1 MTNLQLRILVLC
13 ISIFALLIVFAI
25 FIIWYFIK
33 LLTKSIKNGAEDE
46 ILKKEYKKKEV
57 SKPKLKKIFNI
68 ISYFILCAIF
78 ITLFIFTL
86 IPKLTCDGN
95 KINTSTAVVVKSTSM
110 AEKNKNNSYLFDNNL
125 NNQFDMF
132 DIIFISKLP
141 KEADLKLYDIVVY
154 TLDNTWVVHRIV
166 KIEEPNSNH
175 PNKRIFTLQGDA
187 VDNPDYKSVTYDQM
201 SAIYSGKKIPF
212 IGSIVMFA
220 QSVPGIMC
228 IVAIISFFVINPLLI
243 RKIENESIN
252 RLIEIGYLPKS
263 YKEDKNK
270 KNTKKKN
277 KNIKN
282 TDQVDEKPEKTN

>member
-13 ISIFALLIVFAI
+13 ISIFALLIAFAI

-57 SKPKLKKIFNI
+57 SKPKLKKVFNI

-95 KINTSTAVVVKSTSM
+95 KISTSTAVVVKSTSM
-110 AEKNKNNSYLFDNNL
+110 AEKNKGNSYLFDNNL

-154 TLDNTWVVHRIV
+154 NLDNTWVVHRIV

-228 IVAIISFFVINPLLI
+228 IVAIISFFIINPLLI

-252 RLIEIGYLPKS
+252 RLIKIGYLPKT
-263 YKEDKNK
+263 YKEDK

-277 KNIKN
+277 KNTKN